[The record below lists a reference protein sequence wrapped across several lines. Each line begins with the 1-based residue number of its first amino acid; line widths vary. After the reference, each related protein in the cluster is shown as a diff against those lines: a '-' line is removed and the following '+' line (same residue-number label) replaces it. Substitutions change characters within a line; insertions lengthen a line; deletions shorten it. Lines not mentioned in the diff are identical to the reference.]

1 MDCISCGSWRVHDLN
16 RDRRGNWND
25 PELPHLEHFIVFKA
39 NSSFMEES
47 VKLQSKF
54 RALTFIGTLS
64 VLSVAPL
71 SAQSGLPSPKDAS
84 CWESLAA
91 LRACSLEQ
99 YNRELDYEQR
109 CTSYPEYQC
118 APAPEQSPA
127 PTNRAKSVKKAKSD
141 KTAVAL
147 TQPSPS
153 ESMDATAT
161 SLPPD
166 AK

>member
-1 MDCISCGSWRVHDLN
+1 MRHRERALWSWPIHV
-16 RDRRGNWND
+16 
-25 PELPHLEHFIVFKA
+25 V
-39 NSSFMEES
+39 EES
-47 VKLQSKF
+47 VKFESKF
-54 RALTFIGTLS
+54 RALTFAGILF

-71 SAQSGLPSPKDAS
+71 SAQNSLPNPNAS

-118 APAPEQSPA
+118 APAPGQSA
-127 PTNRAKSVKKAKSD
+127 PSAGMAKSEAKS
-141 KTAVAL
+141 KTNKKVVSEA
-147 TQPSPS
+147 QPSSS
-153 ESMDATAT
+153 ESMAASAT

>member
-1 MDCISCGSWRVHDLN
+1 V
-16 RDRRGNWND
+16 
-25 PELPHLEHFIVFKA
+25 EEIVK
-39 NSSFMEES
+39 S
-47 VKLQSKF
+47 QSRF
-54 RALTFIGTLS
+54 RALSFTGILF

-71 SAQSGLPSPKDAS
+71 SAQNSLPNPKDPA

-99 YNRELDYEQR
+99 YNRELNYEQR

-118 APAPEQSPA
+118 APAPGHRALSAEM
-127 PTNRAKSVKKAKSD
+127 AKSEAKSKADKKA
-141 KTAVAL
+141 VAEAQ
-147 TQPSPS
+147 QPSSS
-153 ESMDATAT
+153 ESMAAAT

>member
-1 MDCISCGSWRVHDLN
+1 MRHRERAPWSW
-16 RDRRGNWND
+16 
-25 PELPHLEHFIVFKA
+25 PIHFV
-39 NSSFMEES
+39 EEN
-47 VKLQSKF
+47 VKSQSKF
-54 RALTFIGTLS
+54 RALTITGILF

-71 SAQSGLPSPKDAS
+71 SAQNSLPDPKDSS
-84 CWESLAA
+84 CWESLTA

-118 APAPEQSPA
+118 APAPGHSA
-127 PTNRAKSVKKAKSD
+127 LSADMAKNETRSKGNKR
-141 KTAVAL
+141 AVAEAQ
-147 TQPSPS
+147 QPLSS
-153 ESMDATAT
+153 ESMAATAT

>member
-1 MDCISCGSWRVHDLN
+1 LRQFGL
-16 RDRRGNWND
+16 RRGEQAWWSW
-25 PELPHLEHFIVFKA
+25 PICFFL
-39 NSSFMEES
+39 EES

-54 RALTFIGTLS
+54 RALTFIGILS

-71 SAQSGLPSPKDAS
+71 SAQKNSLPSPKAAS
-84 CWESLAA
+84 CWESLSA

-118 APAPEQSPA
+118 APASEQSA
-127 PTNRAKSVKKAKSD
+127 SPTHMAKNRKKTKSD
-141 KTAVAL
+141 KTAVAVS
-147 TQPSPS
+147 QPSPA
-153 ESMDATAT
+153 ESMDAGAT

>member
-1 MDCISCGSWRVHDLN
+1 VL
-16 RDRRGNWND
+16 
-25 PELPHLEHFIVFKA
+25 A
-39 NSSFMEES
+39 NLFFVEES
-47 VKLQSKF
+47 MKLQSKF
-54 RALTFIGTLS
+54 RALTFIGILL
-64 VLSVAPL
+64 VWSVATL
-71 SAQSGLPSPKDAS
+71 SAQNSLPNPKDAS

-118 APAPEQSPA
+118 APVPEQSA
-127 PTNRAKSVKKAKSD
+127 VTTDVAKNKSKND
-141 KTAVAL
+141 QKTVAV
-147 TQPSPS
+147 TQPLASDS
-153 ESMDATAT
+153 LNATAT

>member
-1 MDCISCGSWRVHDLN
+1 M
-16 RDRRGNWND
+16 
-25 PELPHLEHFIVFKA
+25 
-39 NSSFMEES
+39 
-47 VKLQSKF
+47 KLQSKF
-54 RALTFIGTLS
+54 RALTFTGILF

-71 SAQSGLPSPKDAS
+71 SAQNRLPDPKDSS
-84 CWESLAA
+84 CWESLTA

-118 APAPEQSPA
+118 APAAGHRA
-127 PTNRAKSVKKAKSD
+127 PSADLAKSEEKSKTD
-141 KTAVAL
+141 KRAAAEA
-147 TQPSPS
+147 QPSLS
-153 ESMDATAT
+153 ESMAATAT

>member
-1 MDCISCGSWRVHDLN
+1 MKV
-16 RDRRGNWND
+16 
-25 PELPHLEHFIVFKA
+25 
-39 NSSFMEES
+39 
-47 VKLQSKF
+47 QSKF
-54 RALTFIGTLS
+54 RALTFTGILF

-71 SAQSGLPSPKDAS
+71 WAQNRLPDPKDSS
-84 CWESLAA
+84 CWESLTA

-118 APAPEQSPA
+118 APAPRHSA
-127 PTNRAKSVKKAKSD
+127 LSADIAKSEAKSKTDKKA
-141 KTAVAL
+141 VAEA
-147 TQPSPS
+147 QPSSS
-153 ESMDATAT
+153 ESVSATAT

>member
-1 MDCISCGSWRVHDLN
+1 MRHRERAPWSW
-16 RDRRGNWND
+16 
-25 PELPHLEHFIVFKA
+25 PIHFVEA
-39 NSSFMEES
+39 N
-47 VKLQSKF
+47 VKSQSKF
-54 RALTFIGTLS
+54 RALTFTGILF

-71 SAQSGLPSPKDAS
+71 SAQNSLPDPKDSS
-84 CWESLAA
+84 CWESLTE

-118 APAPEQSPA
+118 APAPGHSA
-127 PTNRAKSVKKAKSD
+127 LSADMAKSEPKSKADKKAL
-141 KTAVAL
+141 AEAQ
-147 TQPSPS
+147 QPSSS
-153 ESMDATAT
+153 ESMATAT

>member
-1 MDCISCGSWRVHDLN
+1 LACVKRALWSW
-16 RDRRGNWND
+16 
-25 PELPHLEHFIVFKA
+25 PIHFV
-39 NSSFMEES
+39 EEN
-47 VKLQSKF
+47 VKSQPKF
-54 RALTFIGTLS
+54 RALTYTGMLF

-71 SAQSGLPSPKDAS
+71 SAQNSLPDPKDSS
-84 CWESLAA
+84 CWESLTA

-118 APAPEQSPA
+118 APAPGHSA
-127 PTNRAKSVKKAKSD
+127 PSADMAKSEAKSKADKKA
-141 KTAVAL
+141 VAEAQ
-147 TQPSPS
+147 QPSSS
-153 ESMDATAT
+153 ESMAATAT

>member
-1 MDCISCGSWRVHDLN
+1 MS
-16 RDRRGNWND
+16 
-25 PELPHLEHFIVFKA
+25 FIAILFV
-39 NSSFMEES
+39 SS
-47 VKLQSKF
+47 V
-54 RALTFIGTLS
+54 
-64 VLSVAPL
+64 VPL
-71 SAQSGLPSPKDAS
+71 SAQNNLPDPKDAS
-84 CWESLAA
+84 CWESLTA

-118 APAPEQSPA
+118 APAPEQSASPA
-127 PTNRAKSVKKAKSD
+127 NTARSVKKSKGD
-141 KTAVAL
+141 KTAVAV

>member
-1 MDCISCGSWRVHDLN
+1 L
-16 RDRRGNWND
+16 
-25 PELPHLEHFIVFKA
+25 LA
-39 NSSFMEES
+39 NLLFVMEES

-54 RALTFIGTLS
+54 RVLALIGVLS
-64 VLSVAPL
+64 LLSVAPM
-71 SAQSGLPSPKDAS
+71 SAQNSLPSPNDAS
-84 CWESLAA
+84 CWESLTA

-118 APAPEQSPA
+118 APAPEQSASPA
-127 PTNRAKSVKKAKSD
+127 STAKSMKKSKND
-141 KTAVAL
+141 KTAIAV

-153 ESMDATAT
+153 ESMDATAA
-161 SLPPD
+161 SVPPD